1 MPFVMIGKQ
10 KYEIDYVLFSNDMR
24 LILFKYNSRKRLKKE
39 LRSVFNTNSFV
50 VLEKRLDKYN
60 LKLELITKTG
70 AFDYY
75 EIKTKNIYGGSIKT
89 SNNSKGMK
97 IRFNLDNINNEKGE

>member
-1 MPFVMIGKQ
+1 MPFVMIGKE
-10 KYEIDYVLFSNDMR
+10 KYEIDYVLYSNDMR

-60 LKLELITKTG
+60 LKLELVMKTR

-75 EIKTKNIYGGSIKT
+75 EIKTKNIYGGRVKTNNNDGIKI
-89 SNNSKGMK
+89 K
-97 IRFNLDNINNEKGE
+97 FNLSSAKGNEE

>member
-10 KYEIDYVLFSNDMR
+10 KYDIDYVLFSNDMR

-60 LKLELITKTG
+60 LKLELVMKTR

-75 EIKTKNIYGGSIKT
+75 EIKTKNIYGARVTT

-97 IRFNLDNINNEKGE
+97 IRFNLSEKGSEE

>member
-1 MPFVMIGKQ
+1 MPFIMIGKQ

-60 LKLELITKTG
+60 LKLELVMKTR

-75 EIKTKNIYGGSIKT
+75 EIKTKNIYGGRVKM
-89 SNNSKGMK
+89 NNNGMK
-97 IRFNLDNINNEKGE
+97 INFNLSSENGSEE

>member
-1 MPFVMIGKQ
+1 MPFIMIGKQ

-60 LKLELITKTG
+60 LKLELVMKTR

-75 EIKTKNIYGGSIKT
+75 EIKTKNIYGGRVKM
-89 SNNSKGMK
+89 NNDGMK
-97 IRFNLDNINNEKGE
+97 IKFDLSSENGSEE

>member
-60 LKLELITKTG
+60 LKLELVMKTR

-75 EIKTKNIYGGSIKT
+75 EIKTKNIYGASAKT
-89 SNNSKGMK
+89 SNNSKGIK

>member
-60 LKLELITKTG
+60 LKLELVMKTR

-75 EIKTKNIYGGSIKT
+75 EIKTKNIYGGRVKM
-89 SNNSKGMK
+89 NNDGMK
-97 IRFNLDNINNEKGE
+97 INFNLSSENGSEE

>member
-1 MPFVMIGKQ
+1 MIGKE
-10 KYEIDYVLFSNDMR
+10 KYEIDYVLYSNDMR

-60 LKLELITKTG
+60 LKVELITRTR

-75 EIKTKNIYGGSIKT
+75 EITTKNIYGGRVKM
-89 SNNSKGMK
+89 NNNGMK
-97 IRFNLDNINNEKGE
+97 IKFNLSSVKGNEE

>member
-1 MPFVMIGKQ
+1 MPFIMIGKE
-10 KYEIDYVLFSNDMR
+10 KYNFDYALYSNDMR

-60 LKLELITKTG
+60 LKLELVMKTR

-75 EIKTKNIYGGSIKT
+75 EIKTKNIYGGRVKM
-89 SNNSKGMK
+89 NNNGMK
-97 IRFNLDNINNEKGE
+97 INFNLSSENGSEE

>member
-1 MPFVMIGKQ
+1 MPFIMIGKE
-10 KYEIDYVLFSNDMR
+10 KYDIDYTLYSNDMR

-60 LKLELITKTG
+60 LKLELVMKTR

-75 EIKTKNIYGGSIKT
+75 EITTKNIYGGRVKM
-89 SNNSKGMK
+89 NNNGMK
-97 IRFNLDNINNEKGE
+97 INFNLSSEKGSEE

>member
-10 KYEIDYVLFSNDMR
+10 KYDIDYALYSNDMR
-24 LILFKYNSRKRLKKE
+24 LIFFKYNSRKRLKKE
-39 LRSVFNTNSFV
+39 LRGIFNTNSFV

-60 LKLELITKTG
+60 LKLELIIKTR

-75 EIKTKNIYGGSIKT
+75 EIRTKNIYGGRVKT
-89 SNNSKGMK
+89 NNANGIK
-97 IRFNLDNINNEKGE
+97 IRFNLSEKESEE

>member
-1 MPFVMIGKQ
+1 MPFIMIGKE
-10 KYEIDYVLFSNDMR
+10 KYEIDYALYSNDMR

-75 EIKTKNIYGGSIKT
+75 EIITKNIYGGRVKT
-89 SNNSKGMK
+89 NNNDGMK
-97 IRFNLDNINNEKGE
+97 IKFNLSSAK

>member
-1 MPFVMIGKQ
+1 MSFVMIGKQ
-10 KYEIDYVLFSNDMR
+10 KYDIDYVLFSNDMR

-60 LKLELITKTG
+60 LKLELVMKTR

-75 EIKTKNIYGGSIKT
+75 EIKTKNIYGGRVKMN
-89 SNNSKGMK
+89 NNSMK
-97 IRFNLDNINNEKGE
+97 IKFNLSSAKGNEE

>member
-10 KYEIDYVLFSNDMR
+10 KYDIDYVLFSNDMR

-39 LRSVFNTNSFV
+39 LRNVFNTNSFV

-60 LKLELITKTG
+60 LKLELVMKTR

-75 EIKTKNIYGGSIKT
+75 EIKTKNIYGARVKT
-89 SNNSKGMK
+89 TNNNDSMK
-97 IRFNLDNINNEKGE
+97 IKFNLSSAKGSEE

>member
-10 KYEIDYVLFSNDMR
+10 KYDIDYVLFSNDMR

-60 LKLELITKTG
+60 LKLELVMKTR

-75 EIKTKNIYGGSIKT
+75 EIKTKNIYGGRVKMN
-89 SNNSKGMK
+89 NNSMK
-97 IRFNLDNINNEKGE
+97 IKFNLSSAKGNEE

>member
-1 MPFVMIGKQ
+1 MPFIMIGKQ

-60 LKLELITKTG
+60 LKLELVMKTR

-75 EIKTKNIYGGSIKT
+75 EIKTKNIYGGHVKM
-89 SNNSKGMK
+89 NNDGMK
-97 IRFNLDNINNEKGE
+97 INFNLSSENGSEE

>member
-10 KYEIDYVLFSNDMR
+10 KYDIDYVLFSNDMR

-60 LKLELITKTG
+60 LKLELVMKTR

-75 EIKTKNIYGGSIKT
+75 EIKTKNIYGGRVNMRYMQIVELREKL
-89 SNNSKGMK
+89 SKEQSLQK
-97 IRFNLDNINNEKGE
+97 

>member
-1 MPFVMIGKQ
+1 MPFVMIGKL
-10 KYEIDYVLFSNDMR
+10 KYDIDYVLYSNDMR

-39 LRSVFNTNSFV
+39 LRNVFNTNSFV

-60 LKLELITKTG
+60 LKLELVMKTR

-75 EIKTKNIYGGSIKT
+75 EIKTKNIYGGRVKT
-89 SNNSKGMK
+89 NDNDGMK
-97 IRFNLDNINNEKGE
+97 IKFNLSSVKGSEE

>member
-1 MPFVMIGKQ
+1 MPFIMIGKQ

-60 LKLELITKTG
+60 LKLELVMKTR

-75 EIKTKNIYGGSIKT
+75 EIKTKNIYGGSVKM
-89 SNNSKGMK
+89 NNNGMK
-97 IRFNLDNINNEKGE
+97 INFNLSSENGSEE

>member
-1 MPFVMIGKQ
+1 MPFIMIGKE

-60 LKLELITKTG
+60 LKLELVMKTR

-75 EIKTKNIYGGSIKT
+75 EIKTKNIYGGRVKM
-89 SNNSKGMK
+89 NNNGMK
-97 IRFNLDNINNEKGE
+97 INFNLSSENGSEE